1 MQPVTRC
8 AGWVGM
14 RIARL
19 AVLLLLVPVPVAGQ
33 SFDDTRAINA
43 ARDSARAQERQA
55 RALERLQVQ
64 LRDQAIQND
73 RAQRNAERDSRS
85 SRRFDRP

>member
-1 MQPVTRC
+1 MRRMKRADLVVLALSLATMPVT
-8 AGWVGM
+8 A
-14 RIARL
+14 L
-19 AVLLLLVPVPVAGQ
+19 A
-33 SFDDTRAINA
+33 SDDTRAANA
-43 ARDSARAQERQA
+43 LRDSARAQERQA

-64 LRDQAIQND
+64 LRDQAMQND

>member
-19 AVLLLLVPVPVAGQ
+19 AVLLLLVPVPVVGQ
-33 SFDDTRAINA
+33 SFDNTRAINA
-43 ARDSARAQERQA
+43 MRDQARAQERQA
-55 RALERLQVQ
+55 RSLEQLQG
-64 LRDQAIQND
+64 RIKDQALQED
-73 RAQRNAERDSRS
+73 RDRRNAARDARS